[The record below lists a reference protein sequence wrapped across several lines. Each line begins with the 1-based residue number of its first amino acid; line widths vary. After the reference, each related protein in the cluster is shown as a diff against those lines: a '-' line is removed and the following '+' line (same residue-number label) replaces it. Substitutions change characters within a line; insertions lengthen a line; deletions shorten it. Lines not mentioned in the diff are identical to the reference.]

1 MATFAGTTQ
10 KCKACDKTVYLVDQL
25 TVDNKFYHKAC
36 FRCHHCKGTLKVDTI
51 LPLCVCVCV
60 CVYHNYMQ
68 KSAQRYRYNIDI
80 SSFTGSYIFIVTF

>member
-60 CVYHNYMQ
+60 YHNYMQ